1 MKRIVTKHSYKVS
14 LCAMA
19 LALLMS
25 TAGGVTAGAQ
35 DYSVE
40 SSGALKPIGNGTFMK
55 MEYSAFPKDTPI
67 ENNGVTE
74 LRAINSQDADS
85 ANSSDSWFW
94 NLWKKFK
101 TVFQK
106 FIDSGVRR
114 GFGVKNLFKNKWW

>member
-1 MKRIVTKHSYKVS
+1 MKRIVTKRSYKVG

-25 TAGGVTAGAQ
+25 TAGGVTAAAQ

-40 SSGALKPIGNGTFMK
+40 SSGYLKPIGNGMFMK
-55 MEYSAFPKDTPI
+55 LESSVAPI
-67 ENNGVTE
+67 ENTGVSG

-101 TVFQK
+101 TVFQEFK
-106 FIDSGVRR
+106 KGVRR
-114 GFGVKNLFKNKWW
+114 GFGVKYLFKNKLW

>member
-1 MKRIVTKHSYKVS
+1 MKRIVTKRSYKVG

-35 DYSVE
+35 DYSVK
-40 SSGALKPIGNGTFMK
+40 SSGALKPIGNGMFMK

-74 LRAINSQDADS
+74 LRSVNSQNADS
-85 ANSSDSWFW
+85 VNSSDSWFW

-101 TVFQK
+101 TVFQT
-106 FIDSGVRR
+106 FIEKGVRR
-114 GFGVKNLFKNKWW
+114 GFGIQRLFGFK

>member
-1 MKRIVTKHSYKVS
+1 MKRIVTKRSYKVG

-35 DYSVE
+35 DYSVKSSGELKPMSEGVFMIFE
-40 SSGALKPIGNGTFMK
+40 SSA
-55 MEYSAFPKDTPI
+55 TPI
-67 ENNGVTE
+67 ENNGVSG
-74 LRAINSQDADS
+74 LRSIHSQDADS

>member
-1 MKRIVTKHSYKVS
+1 MKRIVTKRSYKVG

-35 DYSVE
+35 DYHVTSSGELKPMSKGVFMKLE
-40 SSGALKPIGNGTFMK
+40 SS
-55 MEYSAFPKDTPI
+55 STPI
-67 ENNGVTE
+67 ENTGVTE
-74 LRAINSQDADS
+74 LRSINSQNADS

-101 TVFQK
+101 TVFK
-106 FIDSGVRR
+106 TFIDSGVRR

>member
-1 MKRIVTKHSYKVS
+1 MKRIVTKRGYKVG

-25 TAGGVTAGAQ
+25 TAGGVTAGAK
-35 DYSVE
+35 DYHVE
-40 SSGALKPIGNGTFMK
+40 SSGELKPMSEGVFMK
-55 MEYSAFPKDTPI
+55 LESSAAPI
-67 ENNGVTE
+67 ENTGVTG

-101 TVFQK
+101 KVFQ
-106 FIDSGVRR
+106 
-114 GFGVKNLFKNKWW
+114 

>member
-1 MKRIVTKHSYKVS
+1 MKRIVTKRSYKVG

-35 DYSVE
+35 DYSVK
-40 SSGALKPIGNGTFMK
+40 SSGTLKPIGYKVFMITEHSPSYATNEGVENLKSING
-55 MEYSAFPKDTPI
+55 
-67 ENNGVTE
+67 
-74 LRAINSQDADS
+74 QDADS

-101 TVFQK
+101 TVFQT

>member
-1 MKRIVTKHSYKVS
+1 MKRIVTKRSYKVG
-14 LCAMA
+14 LCTMA

-35 DYSVE
+35 DYHVE

-74 LRAINSQDADS
+74 LRAINSQDA
-85 ANSSDSWFW
+85 NSSDSWFW

-101 TVFQK
+101 TVFQT
-106 FIDSGVRR
+106 FIEKGVRR
-114 GFGVKNLFKNKWW
+114 GFGIQRLFGFK

>member
-1 MKRIVTKHSYKVS
+1 MKRIVTKRSYKVG
-14 LCAMA
+14 LCTMA

-35 DYSVE
+35 DYHVE

-74 LRAINSQDADS
+74 LKSVSSQNADS
-85 ANSSDSWFW
+85 VNSSDSWFW

-101 TVFQK
+101 TVFQT
-106 FIDSGVRR
+106 FIEKGVRR
-114 GFGVKNLFKNKWW
+114 GFGIQRLFGFK